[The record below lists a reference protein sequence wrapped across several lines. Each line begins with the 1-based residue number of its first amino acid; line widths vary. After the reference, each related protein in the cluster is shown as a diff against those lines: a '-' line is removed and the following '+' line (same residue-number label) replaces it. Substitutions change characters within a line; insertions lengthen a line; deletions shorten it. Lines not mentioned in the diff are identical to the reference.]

1 MTRPLRTALGRSSLT
16 LALLA
21 GTMFPAQA
29 QDIDLMRYN
38 SVMLQADTCITQ
50 RNFDC
55 AADRLAEATSLV
67 PKGPSIYRER
77 LQDAKRRLSQERQAK
92 VREEHQRE
100 HEAKQQEREAER
112 QKHAEEQKFERE
124 RQAKER
130 QAAAQAERDRKA
142 KEREE
147 KAQAARQ
154 KAQEEANEKREQADY
169 LRALESGTKLYAR
182 KCPDG
187 EGKYY
192 MVGKRPK
199 IKPEKVGCVDVH
211 FEARCPGSARG
222 STGVSKNFLGI
233 ATDCFMGDTTTIEP
247 KPACPVDQV
256 SVLVRSIRP
265 CQ

>member
-1 MTRPLRTALGRSSLT
+1 MTRVLGPYLRKRVAVSIIG
-16 LALLA
+16 LLA
-21 GTMFPAQA
+21 ALTG
-29 QDIDLMRYN
+29 LMQLLELLDVTTDVLNRNLGVTGIVHYAGEK
-38 SVMLQADTCITQ
+38 SSSSSFDVHLFGAALTVGIALITQ
-50 RNFDC
+50 M
-55 AADRLAEATSLV
+55 
-67 PKGPSIYRER
+67 G
-77 LQDAKRRLSQERQAK
+77 
-92 VREEHQRE
+92 
-100 HEAKQQEREAER
+100 
-112 QKHAEEQKFERE
+112 
-124 RQAKER
+124 
-130 QAAAQAERDRKA
+130 
-142 KEREE
+142 
-147 KAQAARQ
+147 
-154 KAQEEANEKREQADY
+154 EQADY